1 MGSWVAASTAA
12 GDPSISEVLFSCAPA
27 LSTDESSLYILFS
40 FHTAGPRSWTER
52 RAMIDPTGHEVRW
65 DPGEPPDPPPSSSE
79 QRRVQQQTRQLE
91 ALPADRV
98 GAYEIAKAV
107 LALAEQVAI
116 FNDNFAQ
123 WTPR

>member
-1 MGSWVAASTAA
+1 
-12 GDPSISEVLFSCAPA
+12 
-27 LSTDESSLYILFS
+27 
-40 FHTAGPRSWTER
+40 
-52 RAMIDPTGHEVRW
+52 MIDPTGHEVHW
-65 DPGEPPDPPPSSSE
+65 DPGEPPDPSPSPSE
-79 QRRVQQQTRQLE
+79 QRRVQHQIRQLE

-107 LALAEQVAI
+107 LALAEQFAI